1 MDNNYSGLIME
12 ETLEYWEDIKAQ
24 REEDIICQEAISN
37 PDRELMNILVRQL
50 EEAEQK
56 IIEFNEQV

>member
-1 MDNNYSGLIME
+1 ME